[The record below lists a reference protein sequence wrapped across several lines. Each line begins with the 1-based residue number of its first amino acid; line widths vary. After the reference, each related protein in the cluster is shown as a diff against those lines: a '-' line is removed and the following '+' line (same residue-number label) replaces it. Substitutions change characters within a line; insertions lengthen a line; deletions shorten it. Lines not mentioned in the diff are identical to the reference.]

1 MCLSIPSKVVAIDKE
16 SNSVTVDT
24 MGVERVARL
33 DLIEDETIEIGD
45 FVLIH
50 IGFVINKID
59 EADALATLEAYRDIL
74 SALDGDELER
84 TILDDDSCEK
94 R

>member
-1 MCLSIPSKVVAIDKE
+1 MCLSIPSKVVAIDKA
-16 SNSVTVDT
+16 SNTVTVDT
-24 MGVERVARL
+24 MGVERSAGL
-33 DLIEDETIEIGD
+33 DLMDDDSVEIGD

-74 SALDGDELER
+74 EALDGAELEQK
-84 TILDDDSCEK
+84 IIDDDNCAK